1 MIQKKKKV
9 VFNII
14 ASEIDHAARAKI
26 YRKTHPNVPIRKD
39 GGLIKQGKKAGSY
52 FHYVCW
58 AAKPAIDWCHDQG
71 LDLKVRGGPYAMQLT
86 FVFRNEAEA
95 AYFILRWL

>member
-14 ASEIDHAARAKI
+14 KSEINHVDRCDTYWKI
-26 YRKTHPNVPIRKD
+26 HPDVPQRKG
-39 GGLIKQGKKAGSY
+39 GGLIHQGKKAGSY

-58 AAKPAIDWCHDQG
+58 AAKPAIDWCHAQG
-71 LDLKVRGGPYAMQLT
+71 LDIKIRGGPYAMQLT
-86 FVFRNEAEA
+86 FVFRNDSEA
-95 AYFILRWL
+95 AHFILRWL